1 MLLRASGEISGNPVD
16 LQVVTGSEN
25 AAASGIAHA
34 DALVAFA
41 EAVVGDDDVA
51 LATARQTV
59 RDRLGPEEL
68 VDVAAVAANFQ
79 RMVRIADGTGI
90 PLDGAMDLL
99 SADLRSEIGVD
110 RFGSAANTP
119 VASPARRALGTLLR
133 PIALPLMKLVSRR
146 MKSRRS

>member
-1 MLLRASGEISGNPVD
+1 MLLRASGEISGNAVD

-41 EAVVGDDDVA
+41 EAVVSDDDVA

-68 VDVAAVAANFQ
+68 VDVAAVAANF
-79 RMVRIADGTGI
+79 
-90 PLDGAMDLL
+90 
-99 SADLRSEIGVD
+99 SAW
-110 RFGSAANTP
+110 F
-119 VASPARRALGTLLR
+119 ASPMEPAFRSTAPWTCCRRTFAVRSASTASVLR
-133 PIALPLMKLVSRR
+133 PIHRSLAQPAGRSEPCCAQSRCR
-146 MKSRRS
+146 